1 MGAHLQAAL
10 RAGIREEEFWR
21 LTPYR
26 LSIALAA
33 SAEAELMA
41 GWWNE
46 RFAREERLQRPQHYI
61 DTMLKPADPKL
72 AEAEALA
79 KFHRM
84 AEDWGLEVG
93 PASAPV

>member
-1 MGAHLQAAL
+1 M
-10 RAGIREEEFWR
+10 REEEFWSF
-21 LTPYR
+21 TPYR
-26 LSIALAA
+26 LSVVLAA

-84 AEDWGLEVG
+84 AEDWGLAVED
-93 PASAPV
+93 AHEAE